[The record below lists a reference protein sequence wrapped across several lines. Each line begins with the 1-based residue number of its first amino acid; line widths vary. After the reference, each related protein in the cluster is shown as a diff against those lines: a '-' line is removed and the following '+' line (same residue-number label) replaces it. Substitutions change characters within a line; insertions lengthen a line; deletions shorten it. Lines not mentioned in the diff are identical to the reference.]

1 MDKLSLIKA
10 PVIDELKRFNALF
23 EESLTTENPFL
34 QEVLSYIR
42 QKKGKMMRPA
52 LVLLLAR
59 LLGDIND
66 KTLHSAVSLELLHTA
81 SLVHDDVVDES
92 EERRGRPSV
101 NAVFRNKVAVLS
113 GDYVLAAALLQA
125 SKTTSLEII
134 SMISRLGQDLSE
146 GELLQLSNVAD
157 QELSEAVYFSIIRK
171 KTAALFASSAV
182 VAAYSVGASSVEV
195 DWAYLLGEYI
205 GICFQI
211 KDDIFDYFDEKG
223 IGKPTGNDM
232 REGKLTLPAI
242 YAIRNSGE
250 KEAVMSLVQE
260 IKTGNASRNVIEEM
274 IAFSV
279 ENGGIEYAVAQM
291 MEYHGK
297 AVRLLDRYPDSDI
310 KRALLAFVDY
320 VVERKK

>member
-10 PVIDELKRFNALF
+10 PVIEELKRFDLLF
-23 EESLTTENPFL
+23 EESLTTDHPFL

-52 LVLLLAR
+52 LVFLLAR
-59 LLGDIND
+59 LLGDVND

-125 SKTTSLEII
+125 SYTTSLDII
-134 SMISRLGQDLSE
+134 SIISKLGQDLAE

-157 QELSEAVYFSIIRK
+157 QEVSEEIYFSIIRK
-171 KTAALFASSAV
+171 KTAALFASSAA
-182 VAAYSVGASSVEV
+182 VAAYSVDATPKEI
-195 DWAYLLGEYI
+195 DFAYLLGEYI

-211 KDDIFDYFDEKG
+211 KDDIFDYFEEEE

-232 REGKLTLPAI
+232 QEGKLTLPAI
-242 YAIRNSGE
+242 YALQHSGDN
-250 KEAVMSLVQE
+250 EAINSLVQS
-260 IKTGNASRNVIEEM
+260 IKAGNANQEIIDQM
-274 IAFSV
+274 IGFSIK
-279 ENGGIEYAVAQM
+279 NGGIQYAESCM
-291 MEYHGK
+291 MEYHQK
-297 AVRLLDRYPDSDI
+297 AIDLLDSYPDSEI
-310 KRALLAFVDY
+310 KRSLIAFIDY
-320 VVERKK
+320 VIERKV

>member
-10 PVIDELKRFNALF
+10 PVLNELKKFDLLFDAALT
-23 EESLTTENPFL
+23 SENPLL

-59 LLGDIND
+59 LLGGINQ

-92 EERRGRPSV
+92 SERRGRASV
-101 NAVFRNKVAVLS
+101 NAVFHNKVAVLS
-113 GDYVLAAALLQA
+113 GDYVLAASLLQA
-125 SKTTSLEII
+125 SQTTSPAII
-134 SMISRLGQDLSE
+134 SLIARLGQDLSE

-157 QELSEAVYFSIIRK
+157 QNVSEEVYFNIIRK
-171 KTAALFASSAV
+171 KTAALFATSAS
-182 VAAYSVGASSVEV
+182 VAAHSADAEPAQVEF
-195 DWAYLLGEYI
+195 AYLLGEYI

-211 KDDIFDYFDEKG
+211 KDDIFDYYEAKE

-232 REGKLTLPAI
+232 HEGKLTLPAI
-242 YAIRNSGE
+242 YALRKVGE
-250 KEAVMSLVQE
+250 NAEISSLVRKIKALQASEEE
-260 IKTGNASRNVIEEM
+260 IHRM
-274 IAFSV
+274 IDFCV
-279 ENGGIEYAVAQM
+279 ENGGIDYAMARMKEYRDKAVA
-291 MEYHGK
+291 
-297 AVRLLDRYPDSDI
+297 LLERYPDSEV

-320 VVERKK
+320 VVEREL